1 MLQFPR
7 GSHGD
12 VPLAGSLLIPAPLPE
27 LSELTSYVKYLHSN
41 AIPALVWESYR
52 ISYDDFLPKPALR
65 RL

>member
-7 GSHGD
+7 GSHAD